1 MSNETDRSLH
11 CSFCGKNAGEV
22 KKLIAGPDV
31 YICDECVDLCHGIL
45 TGHPAQRDGEIVVT
59 DPEDVEAGIPTPRM
73 IRDHLDQY
81 VIGQE
86 DAKTT
91 IAVAVYNHFKRLET
105 PIVDDVEIEKSNI
118 LMVGPTG
125 SGKTLIAQSIAR
137 FLDVPLAI
145 ADATS
150 LTEAGYVG
158 DDVESIITRL
168 LQSAN
173 NVIKD
178 AERGIIFIDEID
190 KKRGRGGDG
199 ASGTRDVSGEGVQ
212 QALLKLL
219 EGSDI
224 MVPPNGKRSPGGEMI
239 KISTKNILFIVGGA
253 FVGLEKIIERSQTN
267 KEGGAGIGF
276 NSKTVARK
284 KQNTGDLLRKLE
296 PEHLVKFGMIPE
308 LIGRLPVYA
317 TLEELTEEQLVRVL
331 TEPKNALVKQFAAR
345 FGLDDVELV
354 FTKDALVDIAK
365 TARER
370 KTGARG
376 LRSVIENALV
386 RMQFELPELAD
397 RGVCK
402 IIVGPGVV
410 QGTAE
415 AEFVYAGV
423 VEETPEIRA
432 LEDKREKDE

>member
-1 MSNETDRSLH
+1 MSNEIDRSLH
-11 CSFCGKNAGEV
+11 CSFCGKNAAEV

-45 TGHPAQRDGEIVVT
+45 TGVTPKKDGDLDQEN
-59 DPEDVEAGIPTPRM
+59 DVDDDGIPTPRM
-73 IRDHLDQY
+73 IRDHLNEY

-91 IAVAVYNHFKRLET
+91 IAVAVYNHLKRLET
-105 PIVDDVEIEKSNI
+105 PIVNDIEIEKSNI
-118 LMVGPTG
+118 LIVGPTG

-158 DDVESIITRL
+158 DDVESIVTRL

-173 NVIKD
+173 NNVKL

-190 KKRGRGGDG
+190 KKRGSTSGG
-199 ASGTRDVSGEGVQ
+199 AARDVSGEGVQ

-224 MVPPNGKRSPGGEMI
+224 MVPAQGKKSPNADLV
-239 KISTKNILFIVGGA
+239 KINTRNILFIVGGA
-253 FVGLEKIIERSQTN
+253 FVGLEKIIERAQI
-267 KEGGAGIGF
+267 KGGAGIGF
-276 NSKTVARK
+276 TSTAQDRK
-284 KQNTGDLLRKLE
+284 KLTIGDLLKKVE
-296 PEHLVKFGMIPE
+296 PDHLVKFGMIPE

-317 TLEELTEEQLVRVL
+317 TLEELSEEQLVRVL
-331 TEPKNALVKQFAAR
+331 TEPKNALVKQFMAR
-345 FGLDDVELV
+345 FGLDDVELE
-354 FTKDALVDIAK
+354 FTSEALTDIAK
-365 TARER
+365 TALSR

-376 LRSVIENALV
+376 LRSVIENAL
-386 RMQFELPELAD
+386 MKLQFTLPELAEQ
-397 RGVCK
+397 GVSK
-402 IIVGPGVV
+402 IIIDTGFVD
-410 QGTAE
+410 GTTE
-415 AEFVYAGV
+415 PKLVYKS
-423 VEETPEIRA
+423 EQPPE
-432 LEDKREKDE
+432 